1 MTPFERAWMFLQR
14 PDIEGGARVV
24 DDPDDPGGLTKW
36 GISQRAYPAL
46 DIRALTEDEAKALFR
61 RDYWEKCNCTA
72 MPPAVAVAVADAAFN
87 QGTRAAAS
95 LLQEAL
101 RVDPDGIIG
110 PNTLAA
116 LHRNRPNEIVNEF
129 LSRRA
134 TRYAD
139 GKAKYRR
146 GWFLRLFKLKDAL
159 SAV

>member
-14 PDIEGGARVV
+14 PDIEGGSKITA
-24 DDPDDPGGLTKW
+24 DPDDPGGLTKW
-36 GISQRAYPAL
+36 GISQRAYPNL
-46 DIRALTEDEAKALFR
+46 DIAELKEDDAKALFR
-61 RDYWEKCNCTA
+61 RDYWEKCSCTS
-72 MPPAVAVAVADAAFN
+72 MPGIVGIALADSAFN
-87 QGTRAAAS
+87 QGPKTAIR

-110 PNTLAA
+110 PATLAA
-116 LHRNRPNEIVNEF
+116 LHRKTPNDVLNEF

-139 GKAKYRR
+139 GNAKYRR